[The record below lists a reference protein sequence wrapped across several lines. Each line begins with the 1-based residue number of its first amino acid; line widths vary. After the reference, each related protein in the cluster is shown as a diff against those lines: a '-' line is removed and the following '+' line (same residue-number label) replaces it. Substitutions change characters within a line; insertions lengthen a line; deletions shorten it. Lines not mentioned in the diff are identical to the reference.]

1 MHLNLI
7 ILALLWT
14 YPGHHVSTSENLI
27 GAWKN
32 DKAVIVFTDHYF
44 SYTEYTSTAFEF
56 TYGGSWETSNDE
68 LTFSYEYHTKSTEKV
83 GSKTS
88 HPVDISANTMTLDG
102 SHFTRIDDGTPGA
115 LAGAWL
121 FNNRV
126 RDGQLGTP
134 REANNPRKTM
144 KILSGTRF
152 QWIAYNTETKE
163 FSGTGGG
170 TYTTVDG
177 KYVENIDFFSRDNDR
192 VGASLEFD
200 YAIKTDEWHHQGLSS
215 RGDPIYE
222 IWKMRKME

>member
-1 MHLNLI
+1 MHLHLL
-7 ILALLWT
+7 ILAVLWT
-14 YPGHHVSTSENLI
+14 FAAPHVSTSDHLI

-32 DKAVIVFTDHYF
+32 DKGVIVFTDHYF

-56 TYGGSWETSNDE
+56 TYGGSWETGSDE
-68 LTFSYEYHTKSTEKV
+68 LRFSYEYHTKSPDKV
-83 GSKTS
+83 GYEAAY
-88 HPVDISANTMTLDG
+88 PVYISGNTLTLFG
-102 SHFTRIDDGTPGA
+102 SSFTRVDDGTPGA

-121 FNNRV
+121 FNNRI
-126 RDGQLGTP
+126 RDGQLGKP
-134 REANNPRKTM
+134 REAANPRKTM

-152 QWIAYNTETKE
+152 QWIAYNTKSKE

-177 KYVENIDFFSRDNDR
+177 KYVENIGFFSRDNDR

-200 YAIKTDEWHHQGLSS
+200 YTIKDDEWHHQGLSS

-222 IWKMRKME
+222 IWKMRKMD